1 MWMGLLSARPQ
12 RLGSL
17 WPLPAGLPRSLSV
30 VVWSREVVLGVV
42 RIHIGQAGQGQTTK
56 ALESQAAPHATGIRE
71 PVPVPEEQS
80 NLMSTFA

>member
-1 MWMGLLSARPQ
+1 MDGFAVCTSSEAGKSMAFAR
-12 RLGSL
+12 
-17 WPLPAGLPRSLSV
+17 WFTRSLSV